1 MKRLNKWVAVLGLA
15 VLVAAPAFA
24 GHGKCDASTQ
34 ECLDKMAAHMQK
46 SGWVGVELEKSDM
59 GGYQVAKVIPG
70 SPAEE
75 AGIRA
80 GDVLFAMNGIE
91 LGDEN
96 NKEAIMKV
104 KKNLAPG
111 KSVDYTIK
119 RDGYDRQVTVTLA
132 PMPADMLAQYVGQ
145 HMLDHASAGIATGK

>member
-24 GHGKCDASTQ
+24 GEGKCNSSTQ
-34 ECLDKMAAHMQK
+34 ECLDKMAAHMK
-46 SGWVGVELEKSDM
+46 DSGWVGVELEKSDM
-59 GGYQVAKVIPG
+59 GGYEVAKVIPG

-75 AGIRA
+75 AGIRT

-91 LGDEN
+91 ISEKN
-96 NKEAIMKV
+96 EEALMKV
-104 KKNLAPG
+104 KKGLSPG

-132 PMPADMLAQYVGQ
+132 PMPADVLARYVGQ

>member
-1 MKRLNKWVAVLGLA
+1 MKNLNKWVVVLGLA
-15 VLVAAPAFA
+15 VLIAAPAFA
-24 GHGKCDASTQ
+24 GHGKCNADTQ
-34 ECLDKMAAHMQK
+34 ECLDKMAAHMK
-46 SGWVGVELEKSDM
+46 DSGWVGVELEPSDM
-59 GGYQVAKVIPG
+59 GGYEVAKVVPG

-91 LGDEN
+91 IAEEN
-96 NKEAIMKV
+96 EKALMEV
-104 KKNLAPG
+104 KKDLAPG

-132 PMPADMLAQYVGQ
+132 PMPADVLARYVGQ
-145 HMLDHASAGIATGK
+145 HMLDHATAGIATGK

>member
-1 MKRLNKWVAVLGLA
+1 MSRLNKWVAVLGLA

-24 GHGKCDASTQ
+24 GQGKCNGTTQ
-34 ECLDKMAAHMQK
+34 ECLDKMAAHMK
-46 SGWVGVELEKSDM
+46 DSGWVGVELEPSDA
-59 GGYQVAKVIPG
+59 GGYEVAKVIPG

-80 GDVLFAMNGIE
+80 GDILFAMNGIE
-91 LGDEN
+91 ISEKNEEKLMN
-96 NKEAIMKV
+96 V
-104 KKNLAPG
+104 KKTLTPG

-132 PMPADMLAQYVGQ
+132 PMPADVLAKYVGQ
-145 HMLDHASAGIATGK
+145 HMLEHASAGIATGK

>member
-1 MKRLNKWVAVLGLA
+1 MRQLSRWAAVFGLA
-15 VLVAAPAFA
+15 VLLAAPAFA
-24 GHGKCDASTQ
+24 GEGKCNASTQ
-34 ECLDKMAAHMQK
+34 ECLDKMAAHMK
-46 SGWVGVELEKSDM
+46 DSGWVGVELEKSDI
-59 GGYQVAKVIPG
+59 GGYEVAKVIPG

-91 LGDEN
+91 ISEKN
-96 NKEAIMKV
+96 EEALMKV
-104 KKNLAPG
+104 KKGLSPG

-132 PMPADMLAQYVGQ
+132 PMPADVLARYVGQ
-145 HMLDHASAGIATGK
+145 HMLEHASAGIATGK

>member
-1 MKRLNKWVAVLGLA
+1 MKRLSKWVAVLGLA

-24 GHGKCDASTQ
+24 GHEKCDYDTQ
-34 ECLDKMAAHMQK
+34 ECLDKMAAHMK
-46 SGWVGVELEKSDM
+46 DSGWVGLELEVSEM
-59 GGYQVAKVIPG
+59 GGYEVAKVIPG

-75 AGIRA
+75 AGIRS

-91 LGDEN
+91 IADEN
-96 NKEAIMKV
+96 EEALMEV
-104 KKNLAPG
+104 KKGLSPG
-111 KSVDYTIK
+111 KSLDYTIK

-132 PMPADMLAQYVGQ
+132 PMPADVLARYIGR